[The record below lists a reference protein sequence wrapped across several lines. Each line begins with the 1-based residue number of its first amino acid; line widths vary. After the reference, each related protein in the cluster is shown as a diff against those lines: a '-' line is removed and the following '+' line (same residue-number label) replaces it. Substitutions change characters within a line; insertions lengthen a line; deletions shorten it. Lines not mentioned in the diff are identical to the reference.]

1 MPDWPV
7 EKLGDLVDVSRGI
20 SYGIVQPGEHQP
32 GGVPIIRVSD
42 LKGDSVDTGKP
53 LRVAPSIEAAHSRTR
68 LRGGELIMS
77 IVGTVGQTAIVE
89 SSLEGWNVARAVAV
103 IPVKR
108 DIGPY
113 WIRLALKGGPARAHI
128 QDRLNTTVQATL
140 NLRDLAS
147 LPIVMPPAPEREAIA
162 ATLGALDDKIELNR
176 KMNATLEAMA
186 RALFRDWF
194 VDFGPTRAKMQGR
207 EPYLSPDLW
216 ALFPDRLDDEGKPE
230 GWETV
235 TLGTVTSELRRGIS
249 PKYTSVGG
257 VMVLNQKCIRNHQVD
272 TAPSRL
278 HDHAARNVLDRMIK
292 AGDILVNSTGVGT
305 LGRVAQLWKLHN
317 PMIVD
322 SHVTV
327 VRPNSQKISSS
338 YLGVALT
345 EREVEIEALGEGSTG
360 QTELSRARLA
370 GLDVLIPNMTVQ
382 AAFDT
387 LVVPILDRMDANRAE
402 ALILAQTRD
411 LLLPRLMSGKLRVA
425 DAQRIAEEAH

>member
-1 MPDWPV
+1 MVDWPV
-7 EKLGDLVDVSRGI
+7 EKLGDLVDANRGI

-42 LKGDSVDTGKP
+42 LKGDSVETGKP

-77 IVGTVGQTAIVE
+77 IVGTVGQTAIVD
-89 SSLEGWNVARAVAV
+89 SRLEGWNVARAVAV

-194 VDFGPTRAKMQGR
+194 VDFGPTRAKMEGR
-207 EPYLSPDLW
+207 TPYLSPDLW
-216 ALFPDRLDDEGKPE
+216 SLFPDRLDDEGKPE
-230 GWETV
+230 GWEEKPLDEV
-235 TLGTVTSELRRGIS
+235 ADFLNGLALQKFPGKGQADSLPVIKIAELRSGITANS
-249 PKYTSVGG
+249 NGAARKLPPQYIIQDGDFLFSWSGSLLAKFWTGG
-257 VMVLNQKCIRNHQVD
+257 EGALNQHLFKVASHRYPAWFYSEWVQHHLEDFQVIAASKATTMGHIQRGHLRAAKTICPPDSVIARLGEIVAPLIDRIIRNELE
-272 TAPSRL
+272 SR
-278 HDHAARNVLDRMIK
+278 
-292 AGDILVNSTGVGT
+292 T
-305 LGRVAQLWKLHN
+305 
-317 PMIVD
+317 
-322 SHVTV
+322 
-327 VRPNSQKISSS
+327 
-338 YLGVALT
+338 
-345 EREVEIEALGEGSTG
+345 
-360 QTELSRARLA
+360 
-370 GLDVLIPNMTVQ
+370 
-382 AAFDT
+382 
-387 LVVPILDRMDANRAE
+387 
-402 ALILAQTRD
+402 LAQTRD
-411 LLLPRLMSGKLRVA
+411 LLLPRLMSGELRVA
-425 DAQRIAEEAH
+425 EAERIASEVA